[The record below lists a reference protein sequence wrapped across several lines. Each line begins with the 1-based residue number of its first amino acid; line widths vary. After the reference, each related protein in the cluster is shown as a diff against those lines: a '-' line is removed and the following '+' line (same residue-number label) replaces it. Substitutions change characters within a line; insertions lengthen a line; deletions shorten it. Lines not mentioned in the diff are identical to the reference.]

1 MKNNLFISSNALT
14 TIISSLIIE
23 EKHKDDNNILLI
35 VANHLETKFLDSM
48 VDTANALGCFN
59 KILLFNNYS
68 ESMKLN
74 CTVTLKDAKTFN
86 FNDFENDTKVN
97 NFDKIYTTFM
107 YFQSRTIISHYTNAK
122 VSAIENGT
130 ASYLPQNLEKE
141 LAEKITEFYS
151 FNYFNL
157 LQPMI
162 LKNNKSIQNIQI
174 DKEKIKDKFKKLSN
188 LIQLEKSDNAIIF
201 CAHNLALNRNLISEK
216 YEFEEYSRIIKE
228 LIKQGYT
235 VYFKEHPKTPAYF
248 YDKLRT
254 AKYGGKIKLLREP
267 YPVEMIVP
275 KLNPKGIVS
284 VFSSSLLTVK
294 HIFDIPTYTFTFKN
308 NFTTFPSYEMAYA
321 MIMAYIPKIDNDA
334 PAFNIKLDENP
345 LPNVIFTE
353 ALKMFVDKK
362 TFMKIQ
368 KNIKNVDYKHFEYF
382 NISKELYDIYSF
394 GSYWHLL
401 IHYTEPYAMQI
412 KQSFKS
418 STKKEFFIKTL
429 KIIKKMF

>member
-23 EKHKDDNNILLI
+23 EKHTDENNILLI
-35 VANHLETKFLDSM
+35 VANHIETKFLDSM
-48 VDTANALGCFN
+48 IETADALGCFN

-74 CTVTLKDAKTFN
+74 CTVTLKDAKTFS
-86 FNDFENDTKVN
+86 FKDFENDAKVN

-107 YFQSRTIISHYTNAK
+107 YFQSRTIIAKYPNAQI
-122 VSAIENGT
+122 SAIENGT

-141 LAEKITEFYS
+141 LAKRITEFYS

-157 LQPMI
+157 LKPMI
-162 LKNNKSIQNIQI
+162 LKNHKSIKNIQI
-174 DKEKIKDKFKKLSN
+174 DKEKIKNKFEKLSN

-216 YEFEEYSRIIKE
+216 EEFEEYSRIITE

-248 YDKLRT
+248 YNKLRT
-254 AKYGGKIKLLREP
+254 SQYGGKIKLLKDP

-321 MIMAYIPKIDNDA
+321 MIMAYIPKIDHDA
-334 PAFNIKLDENP
+334 PAFNINLYENP

-368 KNIKNVDYKHFEYF
+368 KNIKNIDYKYFEYF
-382 NISKELYDIYSF
+382 NISKELYDIYNF

-412 KQSFKS
+412 KESFKILS
-418 STKKEFFIKTL
+418 RKEFFIKTL